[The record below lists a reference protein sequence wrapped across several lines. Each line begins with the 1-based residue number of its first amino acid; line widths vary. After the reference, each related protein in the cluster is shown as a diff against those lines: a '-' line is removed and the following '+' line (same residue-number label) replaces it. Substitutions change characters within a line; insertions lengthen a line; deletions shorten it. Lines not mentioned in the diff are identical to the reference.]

1 MVYSEDLSEEKVEY
15 TGWQYKL
22 PESDK
27 MESERDSLEHLILL
41 YRANYFLSYRL
52 WFKNRENA

>member
-15 TGWQYKL
+15 PGWQYKL
-22 PESDK
+22 PESYK
-27 MESERDSLEHLILL
+27 MKSERDSLEHLILL
-41 YRANYFLSYRL
+41 YCANNFLSYIL